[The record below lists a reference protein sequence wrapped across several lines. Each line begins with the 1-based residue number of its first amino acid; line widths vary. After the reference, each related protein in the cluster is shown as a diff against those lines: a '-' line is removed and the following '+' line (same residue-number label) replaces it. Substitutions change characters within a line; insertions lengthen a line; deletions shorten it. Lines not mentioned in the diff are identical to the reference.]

1 MLSKKQ
7 IKFISSLKLKKFREK
22 HNLFIAEGVKIV
34 EDFCRLRRPVSD
46 KKSSIMVK
54 QVFAIKELIQRI
66 SNCAPP
72 PATGRSEDIEIIEVS
87 EAELKK
93 ISAFTTPNRI
103 LCIAEIPDYSLDL
116 ELLKSQ
122 LTLVL
127 DNVNDPGNL
136 GTIIRI
142 ADWFGIQNIVCSENC
157 VDVYNPKVVQATM
170 GSIARVK
177 VHYHNLVKFLKEV
190 NINGTGFPVYGT
202 VLNGKNIYQKKLCK
216 NGLIILGNESE
227 GISDELN
234 SFITDKISIPSFS
247 SLPVR
252 QGEAE
257 SLNVAVATA
266 IVCSEFKRKAP
277 L

>member
-46 KKSSIMVK
+46 RKSSIMVK

-72 PATGRSEDIEIIEVS
+72 PAAGRSEDIEIIEVS

-202 VLNGKNIYQKKLCK
+202 VLNGKNI
-216 NGLIILGNESE
+216 
-227 GISDELN
+227 
-234 SFITDKISIPSFS
+234 F
-247 SLPVR
+247 
-252 QGEAE
+252 
-257 SLNVAVATA
+257 
-266 IVCSEFKRKAP
+266 
-277 L
+277 